1 MDGVDLEVLRQALAW
16 LGEGRRVQL
25 ATIVRTFGSA
35 PRPVGAML
43 AVAADGRFAGSVSG
57 GCVEDDLIPRLRVR
71 AGLLP
76 EWVRYGITEAQSR
89 RFGLPCGGQLE
100 LIVEA
105 FEQAEAIAAI
115 VTALEARQLICRRLC
130 LHDGRSELLC
140 PGDDGHEAVRVDGGT
155 VEFLYGPRWRL
166 IVIGAGQLSQYLV
179 RLALMLDYQVMVC
192 DPRPEFRQGFI
203 ADLPSAAVEIREDMP
218 DDMIRAAAPDLC
230 TAIVALS
237 HDPKIDDMA
246 LLEALASPAFY
257 VGALGS
263 RLNQEKRRQRLRQ
276 HFDLTDAQLA
286 RLHGPVGLAIGSR
299 SPAEIAIAILAE
311 ITALRNGV
319 VLVPVKA
326 GAKPPDVTLVAGCAA
341 AAG

>member
-1 MDGVDLEVLRQALAW
+1 MEGVDLEVLRQALAW
-16 LGEGRRVQL
+16 IREGQRVQL

-43 AVAADGRFAGSVSG
+43 AVAAKGRFVGSVSG

-100 LIVEA
+100 LIVEG
-105 FEQAEAIAAI
+105 FEQAETIAAI
-115 VTALEARQLICRRLC
+115 VAALEARQLICRRLR
-130 LHDGRSELLC
+130 LHDGRSDLC
-140 PGDDGHEAVRVDGGT
+140 PGDGHEAVRVDGGT

-179 RLALMLDYQVMVC
+179 RLALMLDYQVIVC
-192 DPRPEFRQGFI
+192 DPRPEFRKAFI
-203 ADLPSAAVEIREDMP
+203 ADLPSAVIEMREDMP
-218 DDMIRAAAPDLC
+218 DDLIRAAAPDQC

-276 HFDLTDAQLA
+276 HFDLTDVQLA

-299 SPAEIAIAILAE
+299 SPAEIAIAIFAE

-319 VLVPVKA
+319 VLAPVKA
-326 GAKPPDVTLVAGCAA
+326 GAKSSDVTAVAGCAA
-341 AAG
+341 VG